1 MKAKKLRRSF
11 AATSTVASKTPP
23 FASSRPM
30 VKKGFREAA
39 VAPTKSW
46 EGTWCQPLEK
56 SLMTIEPKEKA
67 KPQQFPISQTSASG
81 SMSPPPTNASSF
93 SSAVTRKKLKKPE
106 NPFLQ
111 SVTTP
116 KLSVDSTTTLKLT
129 QRLGPEFSPE
139 TNPNQESKSLSL
151 TLMAKRVRS

>member
-1 MKAKKLRRSF
+1 
-11 AATSTVASKTPP
+11 
-23 FASSRPM
+23 
-30 VKKGFREAA
+30 
-39 VAPTKSW
+39 
-46 EGTWCQPLEK
+46 
-56 SLMTIEPKEKA
+56 MTTEPKEKA